1 MLSVQALFHSNR
13 HDSSAPRQGRAGFV
27 PCCPWES
34 REIGSVRCPG
44 IDQRGSSWCALV
56 VSLAGGLRFACAFF
70 NWKIA
75 PSSAL
80 PPCLSLPSPPFS
92 VTWVHG
98 GLFLAAFCRQ
108 AASEL
113 CPFVAEPRP
122 RVSPALRCFSLF
134 SLPGSRLR
142 TPRPTYDLAPFGA
155 SDADPKSVC
164 VCV

>member
-1 MLSVQALFHSNR
+1 M
-13 HDSSAPRQGRAGFV
+13 
-27 PCCPWES
+27 
-34 REIGSVRCPG
+34 RCPG

-98 GLFLAAFCRQ
+98 GLFLTAFCRQ

-113 CPFVAEPRP
+113 CPFVAEPRS
-122 RVSPALRCFSLF
+122 RVSPAVRSFSLF
-134 SLPGSRLR
+134 PFAWLALAAARNDSTLR
-142 TPRPTYDLAPFGA
+142 RAAPA
-155 SDADPKSVC
+155 AQTQKKCVC
-164 VCV
+164 VCVCVCVSQSRMCSTRHPTKTEYSQDIQQ